1 MTLILDIWSPK
12 FFCAPPDILSI
23 ICEILVN
30 IRSLV
35 SEEFA
40 DRHTHTQ
47 TYRRAYSIN
56 KIDGNMLAGQNA
68 DVGFNTTSII
78 APRVYIPIE
87 SAAPLKD
94 IYHHSCTERIPL
106 TSRWLDYGFKLGN
119 LCLK

>member
-40 DRHTHTQ
+40 NTQ
-47 TYRRAYSIN
+47 TYIHTYIHTDRQAYSIN
-56 KIDGNMLAGQNA
+56 NIDGLYPVMSEWILQAHVDFG
-68 DVGFNTTSII
+68 G
-78 APRVYIPIE
+78 RVMQ
-87 SAAPLKD
+87 
-94 IYHHSCTERIPL
+94 
-106 TSRWLDYGFKLGN
+106 SR
-119 LCLK
+119 